1 MGFAVSRHNSDLCSV
16 PPFLDDFQ
24 QLAIILA
31 KTVRRIVNIEIKY
44 QTIHATRTMRTDT
57 QEARFA
63 DNRQCTTDTGKDQRI
78 LNLRE

>member
-44 QTIHATRTMRTDT
+44 QTTHATRTMRTDT
-57 QEARFA
+57 QEHGSLIIVHVLPI
-63 DNRQCTTDTGKDQRI
+63 QGKI
-78 LNLRE
+78 REF

>member
-24 QLAIILA
+24 QLAIILV

-44 QTIHATRTMRTDT
+44 QTIHAERGMRTDT
-57 QEARFA
+57 QEHGSLIIV
-63 DNRQCTTDTGKDQRI
+63 NVLPIQGKI
-78 LNLRE
+78 REF

>member
-57 QEARFA
+57 QEHGSLIIV
-63 DNRQCTTDTGKDQRI
+63 NVLQIQGKI
-78 LNLRE
+78 REF

>member
-16 PPFLDDFQ
+16 PSFLDDFQ

-57 QEARFA
+57 LEHGSLIIVNVLPIQ
-63 DNRQCTTDTGKDQRI
+63 GKI
-78 LNLRE
+78 REF

>member
-24 QLAIILA
+24 QLSIILA

-57 QEARFA
+57 QEHGSLIIV
-63 DNRQCTTDTGKDQRI
+63 NVLPIQGKI
-78 LNLRE
+78 REF

>member
-24 QLAIILA
+24 QLSIILA

-57 QEARFA
+57 QEHGSLIIVNVLPIR
-63 DNRQCTTDTGKDQRI
+63 GKI
-78 LNLRE
+78 REF

>member
-16 PPFLDDFQ
+16 PPFPDDFQ

-44 QTIHATRTMRTDT
+44 QTIHATRIMRTDT
-57 QEARFA
+57 QEHGSLIIV
-63 DNRQCTTDTGKDQRI
+63 NVLPIQGKI
-78 LNLRE
+78 REF

>member
-1 MGFAVSRHNSDLCSV
+1 MQTMIWDLPFRDTILTCV
-16 PPFLDDFQ
+16 PFLDDFQ

-57 QEARFA
+57 QEHGSLIIV
-63 DNRQCTTDTGKDQRI
+63 NVLPIQGKI
-78 LNLRE
+78 REF

>member
-16 PPFLDDFQ
+16 SRFLDDFQ

-57 QEARFA
+57 QEHGSLIIV
-63 DNRQCTTDTGKDQRI
+63 NVLPIQGKI
-78 LNLRE
+78 REF

>member
-1 MGFAVSRHNSDLCSV
+1 MGFTVSRHNSDLCSV
-16 PPFLDDFQ
+16 PPSLDDFQ

-57 QEARFA
+57 QEHGSLIIV
-63 DNRQCTTDTGKDQRI
+63 NVLPIQGKI
-78 LNLRE
+78 REF

>member
-16 PPFLDDFQ
+16 PPFLDDFL

-57 QEARFA
+57 QEHGSLIIV
-63 DNRQCTTDTGKDQRI
+63 NVLPIQGKI
-78 LNLRE
+78 REF

>member
-24 QLAIILA
+24 QLSIILA

-44 QTIHATRTMRTDT
+44 QTIHATRTMRTDS
-57 QEARFA
+57 QEHGSLIIV
-63 DNRQCTTDTGKDQRI
+63 NVLPIQGKI
-78 LNLRE
+78 REF

>member
-24 QLAIILA
+24 QLAIILV

-57 QEARFA
+57 QEHGSLIIV
-63 DNRQCTTDTGKDQRI
+63 NVLPIQGKI
-78 LNLRE
+78 SEF

>member
-24 QLAIILA
+24 QLSIILA

-44 QTIHATRTMRTDT
+44 QTIHATRTDT
-57 QEARFA
+57 QEHGSLIFV
-63 DNRQCTTDTGKDQRI
+63 NVLPIQGKI
-78 LNLRE
+78 REF